1 MDLLLGT
8 PTPDFKNRKTQ
19 NEFSVDFSSDL
30 QFNELGLL
38 RTVEDKNKLTQ
49 QIAKIL
55 LTEQGKNLFID
66 TYGTILNSFIGIPVS
81 EDTTFALMKQ
91 TILDALGI
99 LVAIQQDI
107 DNEPEKLATIE
118 TISATFNE
126 NKKNEVRIDLVITTE
141 ADQTILTS
149 FIFPT
154 LG

>member
-8 PTPDFKNRKTQ
+8 PNLDFKNKKSQ
-19 NEFSVDFSSDL
+19 NEFSVDSSSDL

-49 QIAKIL
+49 QVAKVL
-55 LTEQGKNLFID
+55 LTEQGKNLFLD
-66 TYGTILNSFIGIPVS
+66 TYGTILNSFVGIPVS

-107 DNEPEKLATIE
+107 DNPPEKLATIE

-141 ADQTILTS
+141 ADQAILTS